1 LKEIHLR
8 SPATIAN
15 VGPGFDIFA
24 ISLKEPHDEFRIKLT
39 DSDSIDIEISG
50 EADDI
55 PTTPADNTASL
66 ALIHLLEKLGIKKG
80 IHILIEKK
88 MPVATGL
95 GSSGASASACVYGV
109 NKLMDLNLSIN
120 QMVDIARK
128 GEIASGGSPCAD
140 NVAGSLLGGFIFI
153 KSYKPIDVGRIEIP
167 PIPIVINVMKKK
179 ERTTRGYITGE
190 LPLSEIREQASGCV
204 TVIHS
209 LMKRDIEGFGRALSC
224 DYISEPVRANAI
236 PDYWEIKKCI
246 LKAGAYGFNIAGGG
260 SSVFAVCNKGN
271 QDEIAR
277 LLEIEL
283 KRRGHTPNIIKTE
296 TSNEGIR
303 EIL

>member
-24 ISLKEPHDEFRIKLT
+24 ISLKEPHDEFRIQLT
-39 DSDSIDIEISG
+39 NLNSIDIEIK
-50 EADDI
+50 DPVNDI
-55 PTTPADNTASL
+55 PTNPSDNTGSL
-66 ALIHLLEKLGIKKG
+66 ALIHLLAGLGIKRG

-109 NKLMDLNLSIN
+109 NKLMDLRLSFN
-120 QMVDIARK
+120 EMVDIARK
-128 GEIASGGSPCAD
+128 GEVASGGSPCAD
-140 NVAGSLLGGFIFI
+140 NVAGALLGGFVFI
-153 KSYKPIDVGRIEIP
+153 KSYKPMDVGRIEIP

-179 ERTTRGYITGE
+179 ERTTRGFITGE
-190 LPLSEIREQASGCV
+190 IPLSEIREQSSHSVAV
-204 TVIHS
+204 LYS
-209 LMKRDIEGFGRALSC
+209 LMTRDIEGFGRAISC

-236 PDYWEIKKCI
+236 PGYWEIKKCI

-271 QDEIAR
+271 RDEIAR

-283 KRRGHTPNIIKTE
+283 KRRGYAPHIIKTE

-303 EIL
+303 EIP